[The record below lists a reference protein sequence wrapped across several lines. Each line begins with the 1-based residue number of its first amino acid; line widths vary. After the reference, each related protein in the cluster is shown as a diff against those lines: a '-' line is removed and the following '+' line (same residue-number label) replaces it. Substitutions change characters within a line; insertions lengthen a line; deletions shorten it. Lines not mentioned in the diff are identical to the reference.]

1 VQSGTLKDVK
11 ALAWATLASVAVAAV
26 FAGTAAAKLAPA
38 EQTWVTP
45 LIKVWNLQN
54 AGLHLVLQ
62 QAGAK
67 NALVA
72 GEKPQNL
79 ALTETLGALV
89 QCKTP
94 TDLIE
99 KAGAPPT
106 KRLTTFRNALNA
118 ACIHDGNGASDFA
131 KAIGAVTKN
140 DTSRAKQFLTQGV
153 AEFRKGSAQL
163 TKAYKAIVALGG
175 KAAFSA

>member
-1 VQSGTLKDVK
+1 VK
-11 ALAWATLASVAVAAV
+11 ALALAALVAVAAASA
-26 FAGTAAAKLAPA
+26 FAAPASAKLTPA
-38 EQTWVTP
+38 EQQWVTP

-62 QAGAK
+62 QAAAK

-89 QCKTP
+89 LCKTP
-94 TDLIE
+94 TDLIA

-106 KRLTTFRNALNA
+106 RRLATFRSALNA
-118 ACIHDGNGASDFA
+118 ACIHDHNGASDFA

-140 DTSRAKQFLTQGV
+140 DTARAKAFLTQGV
-153 AEFRKGSAQL
+153 VEFKKGSTQL
-163 TKAYKAIVALGG
+163 AKAYKAIVALGG
-175 KAAFSA
+175 KAAFRA